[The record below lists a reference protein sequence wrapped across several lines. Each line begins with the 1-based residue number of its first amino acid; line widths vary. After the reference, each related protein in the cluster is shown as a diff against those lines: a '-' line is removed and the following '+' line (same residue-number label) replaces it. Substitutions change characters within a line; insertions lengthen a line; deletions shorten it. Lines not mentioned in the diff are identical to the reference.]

1 MRAQTVAFAL
11 HIAVGFAAVIV
22 AFSGSL
28 EGFTPF
34 FLFVVGIPW
43 LAGFAA
49 FYGLPR
55 TAYVWVFPVIPLVI
69 GLLLWWVVVALSN
82 LGG

>member
-1 MRAQTVAFAL
+1 MRAQSAAFVL
-11 HIAVGFAAVIV
+11 HLAVGFAAVIV

-28 EGFTPF
+28 EGFRPF

-55 TAYVWVFPVIPLVI
+55 TAYAWFLPVIPLVL
-69 GLLLWWVVVALSN
+69 GLVLWWLLVVLSN
-82 LGG
+82 LGS